1 MKLSKQI
8 GNGDLAV
15 FEADRGPTKTERRQ
29 LSKRAERNNF
39 LAQSDS
45 KMLPDRGLSESKL
58 NEWKVYRQK
67 LRDLDFSDPS
77 KVVFPMKPK

>member
-15 FEADRGPTKTERRQ
+15 FEADREPTQIERRQ
-29 LSKRAERNNF
+29 LSKRAERNAL
-39 LAQSDS
+39 LAESDS
-45 KMLPDRGLSESKL
+45 MVVPDRGLSESKL
-58 NEWKVYRQK
+58 TEWKTYRQK

-77 KVVFPMKPK
+77 KVTFPTKP

>member
-15 FEADRGPTKTERRQ
+15 FEADREPTQIERRQ
-29 LSKRAERNNF
+29 LSKRAERNAL
-39 LAQSDS
+39 LAESDS
-45 KMLPDRGLSESKL
+45 MVVPDRGLSESKL
-58 NEWKVYRQK
+58 TEWKTYRQK

-77 KVVFPMKPK
+77 KITFPTKP

>member
-1 MKLSKQI
+1 MRISRQQ
-8 GNGDLAV
+8 GNGDVAV
-15 FEADRGPTKTERRQ
+15 FEADREPTKTERKQ
-29 LSKRAERNNF
+29 LSKRAERNDF

-67 LRDLDFSDPS
+67 LRDLDFSDPI
-77 KVVFPMKPK
+77 KITWPTKPE

>member
-15 FEADRGPTKTERRQ
+15 FEADREPTQIERRQ
-29 LSKRAERNNF
+29 LSKRAERNAL
-39 LAQSDS
+39 LAESDS
-45 KMLPDRGLSESKL
+45 MVVPDRGLSESKL
-58 NEWKVYRQK
+58 TEWKTYRQK

-77 KVVFPMKPK
+77 KVTFTTKP